1 MCTVTFIKEND
12 KIIITSNRDEKIS
25 RPKAI
30 EPKTYFLNGK
40 NIFYPKD
47 PKAGGTWYVV
57 DELGNVIVLLNG
69 AEEKHQMKESYRK
82 SRGVIVLELIENKNI
97 IEAWE
102 NIDLSNIEPFTLIVY
117 TNKKLYKLQWNEE
130 NKVNKSLNE
139 NQPHIWSSSTLYTK
153 ETRKNREVWFHNFI
167 ENETYLNPQ
176 NILNFHRFTEN
187 KDTLNGL
194 IINREGN
201 LQTLSI
207 TQAVIDFN
215 KVTIKYLD
223 LQTDEMV
230 DANFITI

>member
-1 MCTVTFIKEND
+1 M
-12 KIIITSNRDEKIS
+12 
-25 RPKAI
+25 
-30 EPKTYFLNGK
+30 
-40 NIFYPKD
+40 
-47 PKAGGTWYVV
+47 
-57 DELGNVIVLLNG
+57 
-69 AEEKHQMKESYRK
+69 
-82 SRGVIVLELIENKNI
+82 LELIENKNI

-167 ENETYLNPQ
+167 ENETYLNAQ